1 MTWIHSMTILYKYT
15 EYHWMFPRLKCASP
29 LPALKYCGFSRKVKF
44 CPCQKLLPFVW
55 LLEDRP
61 QKEQKL
67 LVRSC
72 SHTNYYADL
81 SHSIFVNKRLIELW
95 NLIRKSGRLVYS
107 KTSGHHISGDSKSGS
122 NNSKDEH
129 LQFGFQ
135 NASLEATRESSPL
148 HWRLVVR
155 CWPQRGLKSSWRYSR
170 GMVERGWEERNFR
183 KIIGC
188 EICDCDGMLMI
199 SGLETW
205 KKHFE
210 WVFLKAIPFYIW
222 TYNSWMTNSFAVFR
236 RHDFYCGCQAT
247 NIIGIHMPWIHQT
260 FQIYPKCSCWAL

>member
-1 MTWIHSMTILYKYT
+1 MTILKT
-15 EYHWMFPRLKCASP
+15 PRLTCASP
-29 LPALKYCGFSRKVKF
+29 LPALKYWGFSRKVKF

-81 SHSIFVNKRLIELW
+81 SHSISVNKRLIDFETQKKV
-95 NLIRKSGRLVYS
+95 RKGWFTPAVGWSLQMILRIT
-107 KTSGHHISGDSKSGS
+107 KTSGHHIAGDSESGS

-129 LQFGFQ
+129 LQFRFQ

-155 CWPQRGLKSSWRYSR
+155 CWPQRGLKSSWRYPR
-170 GMVERGWEERNFR
+170 GRVERGWE
-183 KIIGC
+183 KI
-188 EICDCDGMLMI
+188 
-199 SGLETW
+199 
-205 KKHFE
+205 
-210 WVFLKAIPFYIW
+210 
-222 TYNSWMTNSFAVFR
+222 
-236 RHDFYCGCQAT
+236 
-247 NIIGIHMPWIHQT
+247 
-260 FQIYPKCSCWAL
+260 